1 MKAYSNTPEGFNIV
15 FPNGMTVSVTWYR
28 KTTSD
33 GGHTSAEV
41 IVHKD
46 NVRYEYEEGLWREG
60 EGLDEHTLPSMVEWT
75 GINCYVK
82 PRELVEILDAA
93 ENYETP
99 KL

>member
-33 GGHTSAEV
+33 GGQTSAEV
-41 IVHKD
+41 IVYKD
-46 NVRYEYEEGLWREG
+46 NVRYEYEAGLWREG
-60 EGLDEHTLPSMVEWT
+60 EGIEPELRSMVEWT

-82 PRELVEILDAA
+82 PSKLVEILDAA
-93 ENYETP
+93 ENYE
-99 KL
+99 K

>member
-46 NVRYEYEEGLWREG
+46 NVRYEYEGRLWREG
-60 EGLDEHTLPSMVEWT
+60 EGIKPALHPKVEWT

-82 PRELVEILDAA
+82 PRELAEILDAA

>member
-60 EGLDEHTLPSMVEWT
+60 EGLDEWNTRYHLWSNGKELTATLNHVS
-75 GINCYVK
+75 
-82 PRELVEILDAA
+82 
-93 ENYETP
+93 
-99 KL
+99 